1 MQVRSVPIKDVKE
14 YGRNSRTHSK
24 DQVGQI
30 AKSITEFGWTN
41 PLLIDESGVLI
52 AGHGRLAAA
61 KLLAMDS
68 VPCIEIA
75 GLSDA
80 KRRALVIADNKLA
93 MNAGWDE
100 TILALELSELKGQG
114 FDVDVIGFTENQ
126 MLKLIGFDVPGEGK
140 TDDNALPDVPTT
152 ATSQD
157 GDVWLCGDH
166 RVMCGDGLLT
176 ENIRVITGGGIAD
189 MVWTDPPYLMDFTG
203 AIGGDGSTRST
214 HRAIA
219 NDKLSK
225 ADGEKFLQD
234 FTRQLRAWCQGAW
247 YVTFY
252 RLGLD
257 WMFDALKANGL
268 RYRNLIIW
276 KKNHLN
282 LSNSDY
288 KSIYEPMI
296 LGWANDYQPIFYGWN
311 IDHPWHGLKGE
322 TDVWDVSLP
331 SLWEIE
337 RTKKNDLHPTMK
349 PVELIVRSIQN
360 SSKVGD
366 TVLDFFGG
374 SGSTL
379 IAAEKTG
386 RLARVLEIDQRYCDV
401 IVRRWQDFTGKQ
413 ATLEQSG
420 ATFEQVASTR
430 LN

>member
-176 ENIRVITGGGIAD
+176 ENIRVITGGGHCGHGVD
-189 MVWTDPPYLMDFTG
+189 RP
-203 AIGGDGSTRST
+203 AIS
-214 HRAIA
+214 
-219 NDKLSK
+219 
-225 ADGEKFLQD
+225 
-234 FTRQLRAWCQGAW
+234 
-247 YVTFY
+247 
-252 RLGLD
+252 
-257 WMFDALKANGL
+257 NGL
-268 RYRNLIIW
+268 HR
-276 KKNHLN
+276 
-282 LSNSDY
+282 SD
-288 KSIYEPMI
+288 
-296 LGWANDYQPIFYGWN
+296 
-311 IDHPWHGLKGE
+311 
-322 TDVWDVSLP
+322 
-331 SLWEIE
+331 
-337 RTKKNDLHPTMK
+337 R
-349 PVELIVRSIQN
+349 
-360 SSKVGD
+360 
-366 TVLDFFGG
+366 
-374 SGSTL
+374 
-379 IAAEKTG
+379 
-386 RLARVLEIDQRYCDV
+386 
-401 IVRRWQDFTGKQ
+401 RRWFNQIHAQGNCQ
-413 ATLEQSG
+413 
-420 ATFEQVASTR
+420 
-430 LN
+430 

>member
-1 MQVRSVPIKDVKE
+1 
-14 YGRNSRTHSK
+14 
-24 DQVGQI
+24 
-30 AKSITEFGWTN
+30 
-41 PLLIDESGVLI
+41 
-52 AGHGRLAAA
+52 
-61 KLLAMDS
+61 
-68 VPCIEIA
+68 
-75 GLSDA
+75 
-80 KRRALVIADNKLA
+80 
-93 MNAGWDE
+93 
-100 TILALELSELKGQG
+100 
-114 FDVDVIGFTENQ
+114 
-126 MLKLIGFDVPGEGK
+126 
-140 TDDNALPDVPTT
+140 
-152 ATSQD
+152 
-157 GDVWLCGDH
+157 
-166 RVMCGDGLLT
+166 
-176 ENIRVITGGGIAD
+176 
-189 MVWTDPPYLMDFTG
+189 
-203 AIGGDGSTRST
+203 
-214 HRAIA
+214 
-219 NDKLSK
+219 
-225 ADGEKFLQD
+225 
-234 FTRQLRAWCQGAW
+234 
-247 YVTFY
+247 
-252 RLGLD
+252 
-257 WMFDALKANGL
+257 MFDALKANGL

-420 ATFEQVASTR
+420 ATFEQVACTR